1 MPDTDNSPSSWED
14 MECGATCSELSST
27 PPEPIAV
34 IGMSCRLSGSAQDP
48 CSLWEMLTSGR
59 TAWTPGPGNRFN
71 MRAFQNPSADKL
83 GMTNTC
89 GGHFLKQ
96 DVAAFD
102 AAFFG
107 IHPVEAK
114 SVFQDSP
121 NAKQAIDPQH
131 RLLLEIAYECFE
143 NAGFS
148 IDSLWGSNTGVYV
161 GQWANDY
168 HEIQTRDIDAPP
180 LYLTTGTGPAISSNR
195 ISYFFNLRGPSF
207 TVDTGCSSGFVALH
221 QAVQSLRSGETSQC
235 FVGGVNLMLDPQRFV
250 YQSKLKMFSNQGRSF
265 AFDSRANG
273 YGRGEG
279 CTAVMLKPLSAALR
293 DGNQIRAVIR
303 NSVLNQDGRTAG
315 ITVPCPKAQEE
326 AILKAYR
333 DAMLDLRAD
342 YVEAHGTG
350 TKIGDPKEAGAIAAA
365 LARGND
371 PGAFLPIGSI
381 KANIGHT
388 ESAAGLAG
396 LIKAVLML
404 EHGVIPPQANYE
416 FPNPDLMLEERGLR
430 VPTQLERRTLRRIS
444 VNSFGY
450 GGTNAHVVVDAAA
463 DAFCALSGLGRHMST
478 QRIFFISAAS
488 EKACQRIC
496 AGLAKYLAKRAASPK
511 TDTSEVLAR
520 LAFTLTKR
528 SIHPYRLALVAQ
540 DMDALIEQLILAA
553 SSPVARQERK
563 QDARIGLVF
572 SGQGSQYAEMGR
584 ELLSS
589 SATFSKSIDKACQ
602 HLLDLGSGWN
612 LRKELCKPQATT
624 RINEPALSQPLT
636 TAIQLALVDLL
647 FELNISVS
655 AVVGHSSGEIA
666 AAYAAQAISFEDAM
680 TASYYRG
687 SLTSSLVVG
696 NPECD
701 GAMLAVGAD
710 AAVVKQQISE
720 IGDAFGRMRV
730 ACFNS
735 PNSVTVSGDSAAVN
749 ELRALLVAQ
758 GTFNRMLPT
767 NGAAYHSHQMESMV
781 KEYTLSLDKRLSSK
795 KATSICA
802 PRIFSSV
809 TGKENNQETPL
820 DGAYWATNLLSPVL
834 FSQALGDMCEQKYN
848 GKALDMII
856 EVGPHSQ
863 LGGAVK
869 QTIKALKASDAKIAY
884 TSVLKKGKDAQ
895 QSLLEC
901 LGALHVCTAT
911 VDLNISNG
919 LSGHDVPKLL
929 VDLPP
934 YPFDHDRSFWHETR
948 ISKDYRHRKHAPH
961 ELLGNF
967 SHDTNR
973 VEPRWRQF
981 ISLKQTPWLKK
992 HLVQGQ
998 IVFPGAGFITMAVQA
1013 MRQHMHATSPLVK
1026 VHSLLLRNV
1035 SISRALVLPA
1045 DGPDVEITLT
1055 LRPESH
1061 TAKNSSTVWS
1071 EFRIFTVTPDS
1082 VWTEHCRGL
1091 VHAETQAADVD
1102 DIAAHVK
1109 DTVDAGAACTH
1120 QVTPQKLYHLGREIG
1135 LDWQHPFDNVSS
1147 IRTSRDAVVAV
1158 ARKTISDVHVG
1169 GMGDI
1174 LHPTVLDSCL
1184 FHGLSAVLVLERG
1197 ATSTFVPNFIEQL
1210 RIFNRAPDDNSELVS
1225 TSKLSRDTSTYDV
1238 VIQERSG
1245 NPSQAVIVA
1254 AKGVH
1259 TTTLPGDTGLNEV
1272 IGDICHSQDWVTY
1285 VDAWTPDHC
1294 NRVCK
1299 SVVAPA
1305 SSLEDNRGL
1314 DALTLHFIKKAV
1326 KEVDPDCV
1334 PEGPRRHFFEWMKSF
1349 ANTSLD
1355 NQSPQPAS
1363 TPSPGIWAF
1372 FEGVK
1377 RLGPHLADILVDKTD
1392 PLALLTPDGLLG
1404 QLYNTERCKRCIAQM
1419 AEYCHALGQQTPG
1432 LKVLEVGA
1440 GTASATLP
1448 AIQALNGRGS
1458 TNAHSYTFTDLSP
1471 AFFEPAKER
1480 LGSFADAVKF
1490 DILDIERCPLEQGF
1504 QEAGYDLVIASNVIH
1519 ATRRIDSVLANI
1531 KKLLKPGGKFMLMEL
1546 TVPTPHYNLLF
1557 GVFKGW
1563 WAGYDEGRQL
1573 SPLIPRSEWV
1583 TRLTRAKFSSAEMW
1597 FEDYPEEEG
1606 GTISVFIASA
1616 PWDSAGA
1623 ELPPIDVVTTE
1634 LSALEFGDEAVLK
1647 TIAGSEEL
1655 CNTQI
1660 SIRCLSHVPS
1670 HGNVVIML
1678 PGVARSLCK
1687 DLDGSAWER
1696 FKHSILNARVVLLV
1710 GCGSSFGSDF
1720 ISGGIWLGFARCLRL
1735 ELPRLRIITL
1745 DISAPRSFMMKRLA
1759 SVLPP
1764 LTRSIKLGL
1773 GPQRRD
1779 ELDSEFREIEGQLF
1793 VSRLVSNDK
1802 MSDYIHRSRHRAP
1815 PELSPFLD
1823 KRRPMSAELRVPGL
1837 LESIRWKDDTKATKL
1852 GPDEVMLELRAASIN
1867 FKDVLIA
1874 AGQLEGINEMRN
1886 DCSGVVVEVGSN
1898 MRDRFKA
1905 GDRVCALYSRSY
1917 TNYPVVH
1924 GDCCQVVPD
1933 NMTFEEAAALPVVW
1947 TTVYYSLMDMGRL
1960 EKGDKILIHSAAGAV
1975 GQAAIMLAKH
1985 IGAEVFATVGNS
1997 AKRELLR
2004 ERYGIADDHIF
2015 SSRTPAFHDKI
2026 KRYTGGYGVDVVLNS
2041 LAGDQFR
2048 HSCNL
2053 VAPFG
2058 RFVEIGRKDLMD
2070 DARMS
2075 MGFLLKNITFAYVDL
2090 SLIMEEKRS
2099 LARRLLQD
2107 VVKLAASGFIHPVTL
2122 TTLPITEIETAFR
2135 MIQAGKHTGKIVLR
2149 VEEDQKVKA
2158 DPPAPTQ
2165 AELKS
2170 DATYL
2175 LVGGLGGLGRAIVT
2189 WMGSR
2194 GAKNILCTSRSGCSD
2209 KQGQTLIRH
2218 MEALGVKVV
2227 AMKCDVTAENQVAS
2241 LPKAA
2246 ADCGLPPIRGV
2257 IHSAMVL
2264 QDSVFEEMTADEWRG
2279 AIGPKV
2285 AGSLNLHRC
2294 FGNELDFII
2303 FMSSAVALRGNLG
2316 QSNYAAGCSFQDALA
2331 RYRTT
2336 AGMSAYSIN
2345 VGPVRD
2351 VGFVSESPQVAA
2363 ALRKQGLGTISM
2375 SDLLAML
2382 NYAVMHPRSGHAK
2395 DSVCAIGMLPRDTD
2409 ESLTDRRFA
2418 HLVRH
2423 DLVSQTGES
2432 SVQFADIPRLL
2443 DGTAPAETLL
2453 ENICQLVLLQLSKLI
2468 ASPVETL
2475 SSAQSLDSYGVDS
2488 LVAVELRNW
2497 VGAYL
2502 QANIP
2507 LMVLRGTSSIQG
2519 LAKIIAKE
2527 SRFVAASC

>member
-1 MPDTDNSPSSWED
+1 MQSDTNNSPLSWE
-14 MECGATCSELSST
+14 ELRSGAASSDANSS
-27 PPEPIAV
+27 PPEPIAI

-48 CSLWEMLTSGR
+48 SSLWEMLTSGR
-59 TAWTPGPGNRFN
+59 TAWTPGPGQRFN
-71 MRAFQNPSADKL
+71 MEAFQSSSADTF
-83 GMTNTC
+83 GMTNTG
-89 GGHFLKQ
+89 GGHFLKE

-107 IHPVEAK
+107 IHAVEAK
-114 SVFQDSP
+114 
-121 NAKQAIDPQH
+121 AIDPQH
-131 RLLLEIAYECFE
+131 RLLLEIAYECFD
-143 NAGFS
+143 NSGLNM
-148 IDSLWGSNTGVYV
+148 DSLWGSNTGVYV

-250 YQSKLKMFSNQGRSF
+250 YQSKLKMFSNEGRSF

-293 DGNQIRAVIR
+293 DGDQIRAVIR

-315 ITVPCPKAQEE
+315 ITVPSPEAQEE
-326 AILKAYR
+326 AILKAYG
-333 DAMLDLRAD
+333 DAMLELRAD

-350 TKIGDPKEAGAIAAA
+350 TKVGDPKEAGAIAAA
-365 LARGND
+365 LARGNS
-371 PGAFLPIGSI
+371 PGAALPIGSI

-404 EHGVIPPQANYE
+404 EHGIIPPQANYE
-416 FPNPDLMLEERGLR
+416 SPNPDLCLEERGLR

-450 GGTNAHVVVDAAA
+450 GGTNAHVVVDASA
-463 DAFCALSGLGRHMST
+463 DALCALSSLGRHTSA
-478 QRIFFISAAS
+478 QRVFFISGAS

-496 AGLAKYLAKRAASPK
+496 ARLAKYLARKSAWPE
-511 TDTSEVLAR
+511 TDTPELLAK
-520 LAFTLTKR
+520 LAYTLSKK

-540 DMDALIEQLILAA
+540 DINELVQQLISAA
-553 SSPVARQERK
+553 YSPVARQDRK
-563 QDARIGLVF
+563 GDTRIGLVF

-589 SATFSKSIDKACQ
+589 SAVFSRSIDRACQ
-602 HLLDLGSGWN
+602 HLTELGSGWN
-612 LRKELCKPQATT
+612 MREELCRPQETT

-647 FELNISVS
+647 FDLKISVS

-666 AAYAAQAISFEDAM
+666 AAYAAEAISFEDAM

-710 AAVVKQQISE
+710 ADVVNQRISE
-720 IGDAFGRMRV
+720 VGDAHGRMRI

-735 PNSVTVSGDSAAVN
+735 PSSVTVSGDAKAVN
-749 ELRALLVAQ
+749 ELRKLLVAE

-767 NGAAYHSHQMESMV
+767 NGAAYHSHQMESMN
-781 KEYTLSLDKRLSSK
+781 KEYTSSLQKKLSPK
-795 KATSICA
+795 KKTSISA
-802 PRIFSSV
+802 ARIFSSV
-809 TGKENNQETPL
+809 TGKENDLQMPL
-820 DGAYWATNLLSPVL
+820 DGVYWAANLLSPVL
-834 FSQALGDMCEQKYN
+834 FSQALREMCEAKYD

-869 QTIKALKASDAKIAY
+869 QTVKALKSSSGIAY
-884 TSVLKKGKDAQ
+884 TSVLKKGKKARQ
-895 QSLLEC
+895 AFLEC

-911 VDLNISNG
+911 VDLNASNG
-919 LSGHDVPKLL
+919 FSATHAPKLL

-934 YPFDHDRSFWHETR
+934 YPFDHERSFWHETR

-961 ELLGNF
+961 ELLGTF
-967 SHDTNR
+967 AHDTNR

-981 ISLKQTPWLKK
+981 LSLKQTPWLKS
-992 HLVQGQ
+992 HAVQGQ
-998 IVFPGAGFITMAVQA
+998 IVFPGAGFLTMAIQA
-1013 MRQHMHATSPLVK
+1013 MLQHMHATSPLVK

-1035 SISRALVLPA
+1035 SLSRALVLPA

-1061 TAKNSSTVWS
+1061 TAKSSSAVWS
-1071 EFRIFTVTPDS
+1071 EFRIFTVTSES

-1102 DIAAHVK
+1102 EIAADVK
-1109 DTVDAGAACTH
+1109 DTLEAGETCVH
-1120 QVTPQKLYHLGREIG
+1120 EVTPQKLYHLGSEIG
-1135 LDWQHPFDNVSS
+1135 LDWQHPFNNMSN
-1147 IRTSRDAVVAV
+1147 IRTSRDACVAV
-1158 ARKTISDVHVG
+1158 ARKTVLDSDVG

-1197 ATSTFVPNFIEQL
+1197 STSTFVPNFIEQL
-1210 RIFNRAPDDNSELVS
+1210 RIFNRTPDSSAELLS
-1225 TSKLSRDTSTYDV
+1225 TSKLSRDTSTCDV
-1238 VIQERSG
+1238 VVQEKGCSPG
-1245 NPSQAVIVA
+1245 QAVIFA

-1272 IGDICHSQDWVTY
+1272 IDDICHSQDWVTY
-1285 VDAWTPDHC
+1285 VDAWTPEHC
-1294 NRVCK
+1294 DRVCR
-1299 SVVAPA
+1299 SVITTA
-1305 SSLEDNRGL
+1305 SSLEDNCLL
-1314 DALTLHFIKKAV
+1314 DALTLQFVQKAV
-1326 KEVDPDCV
+1326 KEVDPERV
-1334 PEGPRRHFFEWMKSF
+1334 PDGPRRHFFEWMKIY
-1349 ANTSLD
+1349 AETPLD
-1355 NQSPQPAS
+1355 EQTLPPAS
-1363 TPSPGIWAF
+1363 ISADHWAF
-1372 FEGVK
+1372 YEGVK
-1377 RLGPHLADILVDKTD
+1377 RLGPHLADILVEKTD
-1392 PLALLTPDGLLG
+1392 PLALLTPDNLLG
-1404 QLYNTERCKRCIAQM
+1404 QLYNTERCRRCIVQM
-1419 AEYCHALGQQTPG
+1419 AEYCHALGQQSPG

-1448 AIQALNGRGS
+1448 VIEALNGRGS
-1458 TNAHSYTFTDLSP
+1458 INAHSYTFTDLSP
-1471 AFFEPAKER
+1471 AFFDPAKER

-1504 QEAGYDLVIASNVIH
+1504 QEAGYDLIIASNVIH
-1519 ATRRIDSVLANI
+1519 ATQRIDAVLANI

-1573 SPLIPRSEWV
+1573 SPLIPPSEWV
-1583 TRLTRAKFSSAEMW
+1583 TRLTRAKFSPAELW
-1597 FEDYPEEEG
+1597 FQDYPEENG
-1606 GTISVFIASA
+1606 GTISVLIASA
-1616 PWDSAGA
+1616 PWDVAQV
-1623 ELPPIDVVTTE
+1623 ELPAIDVVTTE
-1634 LSALEFGDEAVLK
+1634 YSALESGDEAVLR
-1647 TIAGSEEL
+1647 TLSSSEEL
-1655 CNTQI
+1655 LNTNI
-1660 SIRCLSHVPS
+1660 SVGCLSDIS
-1670 HGNVVIML
+1670 SKDNIVIIL
-1678 PGVARSLCK
+1678 PEVARYLCQSLH
-1687 DLDGSAWER
+1687 GYAWER
-1696 FKHSILNARVVLLV
+1696 FKHLVLNARAVLLV
-1710 GCGSSFGSDF
+1710 GCSSSYCSDF
-1720 ISGGIWLGFARCLRL
+1720 VSGGIWLGFARCLRL
-1735 ELPRLRIITL
+1735 ELPRLRVITL
-1745 DISAPRSFMMKRLA
+1745 DLAVERALMMKRLT
-1759 SVLPP
+1759 SVLPT
-1764 LTRSIKLGL
+1764 LTRSIKQGL
-1773 GPQRRD
+1773 A
-1779 ELDSEFREIEGQLF
+1779 LDGRVEVENEFRESDGQLY

-1802 MSDYIHRSRHRAP
+1802 MSEYVHRSRQRAQP
-1815 PELSPFLD
+1815 KLLSFMDPQ
-1823 KRRPMSAELRVPGL
+1823 RPMTAELRVPGL
-1837 LESIRWKDDTKATKL
+1837 LESIRWKDDVKATAV
-1852 GPDEVMLELRAASIN
+1852 GPDEVKLELRAASIN

-1886 DCSGVVVEVGSN
+1886 DCSGVVIEVGSN
-1898 MRDRFKA
+1898 MCDRFKA

-1933 NMTFEEAAALPVVW
+1933 SMTYEEAAALPVVW
-1947 TTVYYSLMDMGRL
+1947 TTVYYSLVDAGRL
-1960 EKGDKILIHSAAGAV
+1960 EQGDKILIHSAAGAV

-1997 AKRELLR
+1997 EKQTLLR

-2026 KRYTGGYGVDVVLNS
+2026 KRLTGGYGVDVVLNS

-2090 SLIMEEKRS
+2090 SLIMEVKRP
-2099 LARRLLQD
+2099 LARRLLRE
-2107 VVKLAASGFIHPVTL
+2107 VVNLAASGAIRPVTL

-2149 VEEDQKVKA
+2149 VAQDQIVKA
-2158 DPPAPTQ
+2158 DPPAPAH
-2165 AELKS
+2165 AELKPN
-2170 DATYL
+2170 ATYL
-2175 LVGGLGGLGRAIVT
+2175 LVGGFGGLGRAVIT

-2194 GAKNILCTSRSGCSD
+2194 GAKNILVISRSGCPD
-2209 KQGQTLIRH
+2209 KQGQILIKD
-2218 MEALGVKVV
+2218 MEAMGVKVV
-2227 AMKCDVTAENQVAS
+2227 AEKCDVTAEDEVAS
-2241 LPKAA
+2241 LSKLA
-2246 ADCGLPPIRGV
+2246 ADRGLPPIRGV

-2264 QDSVFEEMTADEWRG
+2264 QDSVLEEMTADEWCR
-2279 AIGPKV
+2279 ALAPKY
-2285 AGSLNLHRC
+2285 AGSLNLHRT
-2294 FGNELDFII
+2294 FGNEVDFFI
-2303 FMSSAVALRGNLG
+2303 FMSSAVALRGNVG
-2316 QSNYAAGCSFQDALA
+2316 QSNYAAACSFQDALA
-2331 RYRTT
+2331 RYRTA
-2336 AGMSAYSIN
+2336 AGLPAFSIN
-2345 VGPVRD
+2345 VGPVRE
-2351 VGFVSESPQVAA
+2351 VGFVSENPQVAA

-2375 SDLLAML
+2375 ADLLTLL
-2382 NYAVMHPRSGHAK
+2382 NYAVVHRNPEE
-2395 DSVCAIGMLPRDTD
+2395 SVCSIGMLPRDTD

-2423 DLVSQTGES
+2423 DVVSQTADAGG
-2432 SVQFADIPRLL
+2432 VQFADIPRLL
-2443 DGTAPAETLL
+2443 DGAAPGAQLL
-2453 ENICQLVLLQLSKLI
+2453 ENISQLVLMQLSKLI

-2475 SSAQSLDSYGVDS
+2475 SAAQSLDSYGVDS

-2502 QANIP
+2502 QANVP
-2507 LMVLRGTSSIQG
+2507 LMVLRGTSSIHE

-2527 SRFVAASC
+2527 SRFVTASA

>member
-1 MPDTDNSPSSWED
+1 MPTDPENSPLSWED
-14 MECGATCSELSST
+14 LESGVAGSDVNNT
-27 PPEPIAV
+27 PPEPIAI

-48 CSLWEMLTSGR
+48 SSLWEMLTSGR
-59 TAWTPGPGNRFN
+59 TAWTPGPGQRFN
-71 MRAFQNPSADKL
+71 MKAFQNSSADTF
-83 GMTNTC
+83 GMTNTG
-89 GGHFLKQ
+89 GGHFLKE

-107 IHPVEAK
+107 IHAVEAK
-114 SVFQDSP
+114 
-121 NAKQAIDPQH
+121 AMDPQH

-143 NAGFS
+143 NSGLS
-148 IDSLWGSNTGVYV
+148 IDSLWASNTGVYV

-195 ISYFFNLRGPSF
+195 ISYFFNLHGPSF

-250 YQSKLKMFSNQGRSF
+250 YQSKLKMFSNEGRSF

-293 DGNQIRAVIR
+293 DGDHVRAVIR

-315 ITVPCPKAQEE
+315 ITVPSPEAQEE
-326 AILKAYR
+326 AILKAYG

-350 TKIGDPKEAGAIAAA
+350 TKVGDPKEAGAIAAT
-365 LARGND
+365 LARGNS
-371 PGAFLPIGSI
+371 PGVSLPIGSI

-404 EHGVIPPQANYE
+404 EHGIIPPQANYE
-416 FPNPDLMLEERGLR
+416 TPNPDLHLEERGLR
-430 VPTQLERRTLRRIS
+430 VPIQLERRTLRRIS

-463 DAFCALSGLGRHMST
+463 DAVCALSSIGRHTSA
-478 QRIFFISAAS
+478 QRVFFISAAS
-488 EKACQRIC
+488 EKACQRTC
-496 AGLAKYLAKRAASPK
+496 ANLARYLARKSASPD
-511 TDTSEVLAR
+511 TDAPDLLAQ
-520 LAFTLTKR
+520 LAYTLTKK
-528 SIHPYRLALVAQ
+528 SIHPYRLTLVAHNI
-540 DMDALIEQLILAA
+540 DELIQQLIAA
-553 SSPVARQERK
+553 AYSPVPRQDGK
-563 QDARIGLVF
+563 GDCRIGLVF

-584 ELLSS
+584 ELLPS
-589 SATFSKSIDKACQ
+589 SAIFSQSIDRACQ
-602 HLLDLGSGWN
+602 HLLKLGSGWN
-612 LRKELCKPQATT
+612 LREELCKPQETT
-624 RINEPALSQPLT
+624 RINEPELSQPLT
-636 TAIQLALVDLL
+636 TALQLALVDLL
-647 FELNISVS
+647 FDLKISVS

-666 AAYAAQAISFEDAM
+666 AAYAAKAMSFEDAM

-701 GAMLAVGAD
+701 GAMLAVGAGAD
-710 AAVVKQQISE
+710 AVGQRINE
-720 IGDAFGRMRV
+720 IGDAHGRMRI

-735 PNSVTVSGDSAAVN
+735 PSSVTVSGDSKAVHKLK
-749 ELRALLVAQ
+749 ELLVAD

-767 NGAAYHSHQMESMV
+767 NGAAYHSHQMESMNQEYV
-781 KEYTLSLDKRLSSK
+781 SALEKEMSLQEERPAS
-795 KATSICA
+795 AA
-802 PRIFSSV
+802 RIFSSV
-809 TGKENNQETPL
+809 TGKENDLQTPL
-820 DGAYWATNLLSPVL
+820 DGVYWATNLLSPVL
-834 FSQALGDMCEQKYN
+834 FTQALHEMCEAKYN
-848 GKALDMII
+848 GQALDMII

-869 QTIKALKASDAKIAY
+869 QTGKGLKASSGKIAY
-884 TSVLKKGKDAQ
+884 TSVLKKGKDARQ
-895 QSLLEC
+895 ALLEC
-901 LGALHVCTAT
+901 LGSLHVRKAT
-911 VDLNISNG
+911 VDLNASNG
-919 LSGHDVPKLL
+919 FAANDAPKLL
-929 VDLPP
+929 IDLPP
-934 YPFDHDRSFWHETR
+934 YPFDHERRFWHETR

-961 ELLGNF
+961 ELLGTF
-967 SHDTNR
+967 THDTNP

-981 ISLKQTPWLKK
+981 ISLKQTPWLKG

-998 IVFPGAGFITMAVQA
+998 TVFPGAGFLTMAVQA
-1013 MRQHMHATSPLVK
+1013 MLQNMHATSPLVK

-1035 SISRALVLPA
+1035 SISRALVLPT
-1045 DGPDVEITLT
+1045 DGPDVEITLA

-1061 TAKNSSTVWS
+1061 TAKSSSAVWS

-1091 VHAETQAADVD
+1091 IHADTQAIDVDDVAADVKGT
-1102 DIAAHVK
+1102 I
-1109 DTVDAGAACTH
+1109 DAGATCKH
-1120 QVTPQKLYHLGREIG
+1120 EVTPQKLYHMGCEIG
-1135 LDWQHPFDNVSS
+1135 LDWQHPFNNVHS
-1147 IRTSRDAVVAV
+1147 IRTSRNASVTV
-1158 ARKTISDVHVG
+1158 ARKTIQDFDVG

-1197 ATSTFVPNFIEQL
+1197 ATSTFVPNFIEHM
-1210 RIFNRAPDDNSELVS
+1210 RIFNRAPNPSSELVS
-1225 TSKLSRDTSTYDV
+1225 TCKVSSDTSIYDV
-1238 VIQERSG
+1238 VIQERDCA
-1245 NPSQAVIVA
+1245 NSQAVIVA

-1272 IGDICHSQDWVTY
+1272 ITDICHSQDWVTY
-1285 VDAWTPDHC
+1285 VDAWTPGHC
-1294 NRVCK
+1294 DQVCR
-1299 SVVAPA
+1299 SVVAPG
-1305 SSLEDNRGL
+1305 SSVEDNRLL
-1314 DALTLHFIKKAV
+1314 DDLTLHFIQKAV
-1326 KEVDPDCV
+1326 QEVDPDSV
-1334 PEGPRRHFFEWMKSF
+1334 PDGPRRHFFDWMKIY
-1349 ANTSLD
+1349 ANTPLD
-1355 NQSPQPAS
+1355 KQPLPDA
-1363 TPSPGIWAF
+1363 TVSPGILAF
-1372 FEGVK
+1372 YEGVK
-1377 RLGPHLADILVDKTD
+1377 RLGPHLADILVEKTD
-1392 PLALLTPDGLLG
+1392 PLALLTPDNLLG
-1404 QLYNTERCKRCIAQM
+1404 QLYNTERCVRCIEQM
-1419 AEYCHALGQQTPG
+1419 AEYCHALGKQTPG

-1448 AIQALNGRGS
+1448 IIQALNGRGS
-1458 TNAHSYTFTDLSP
+1458 TNARSYTFTDLSP

-1490 DILDIERCPLEQGF
+1490 EILDIERCPLEQGF
-1504 QEAGYDLVIASNVIH
+1504 EEASYDLIIASNVIH
-1519 ATRRIDSVLANI
+1519 ATHRIDSVLTNI
-1531 KKLLKPGGKFMLMEL
+1531 KKLLKSGGKFMLMEL

-1563 WAGYDEGRQL
+1563 WSGYEEGRQL
-1573 SPLIPRSEWV
+1573 SPLIPPSEWI
-1583 TRLTRAKFSSAEMW
+1583 TRLTRANFSPAELW
-1597 FEDYPEEEG
+1597 FQDYPEEDG
-1606 GTISVFIASA
+1606 GTISVLIASA
-1616 PWDSAGA
+1616 PWDAA
-1623 ELPPIDVVTTE
+1623 QVELPAIDVVTTE
-1634 LSALEFGDEAVLK
+1634 YSALQPGDEADLK
-1647 TIAGSEEL
+1647 TLATSEDFSS
-1655 CNTQI
+1655 TQI
-1660 SIRCLSHVPS
+1660 SVRCLLDISS
-1670 HGNVVIML
+1670 KDNTVIML
-1678 PGVARSLCK
+1678 PEIASYLCRN
-1687 DLDGSAWER
+1687 LDGSAWER
-1696 FKHSILNARVVLLV
+1696 FKHSILNAHAVLLV
-1710 GCGSSFGSDF
+1710 SCSSSFDSDF
-1720 ISGGIWLGFARCLRL
+1720 VSGGIWLGFARCLRL
-1735 ELPRLRIITL
+1735 ELPSLRIITL
-1745 DISAPRSFMMKRLA
+1745 DLNVERARMMERLSA
-1759 SVLPP
+1759 VLPA

-1773 GPQRRD
+1773 GLGSRD
-1779 ELDSEFREIEGQLF
+1779 ELDNEFREIDGQLY
-1793 VSRLVSNDK
+1793 VSRLMSNEK
-1802 MSDYIHRSRHRAP
+1802 MSDYIHRSRHRAQ
-1815 PELSPFLD
+1815 PELFPFLD
-1823 KRRPMSAELRVPGL
+1823 KQRPMTAELRVPGL
-1837 LESIRWKDDTKATKL
+1837 LESIRWKDDSKATKL
-1852 GPDEVMLELRAASIN
+1852 GPDEVKLELRAASIN

-1886 DCSGVVVEVGSN
+1886 DCSGVVVEVGAN
-1898 MRDRFKA
+1898 MCDRFRV

-1924 GDCCQVVPD
+1924 GDCCQIVPD
-1933 NMTFEEAAALPVVW
+1933 NMSFEEAAALPVVW
-1947 TTVYYSLMDMGRL
+1947 TTVYYSLVDAGRL
-1960 EKGDKILIHSAAGAV
+1960 ESGDKILIHSAAGAV

-1985 IGAEVFATVGNS
+1985 IGAEIFATVGNS

-2026 KRYTGGYGVDVVLNS
+2026 KWLTGGYGVDVVLNS

-2090 SLIMEEKRS
+2090 SLIMDVKRP
-2099 LARRLLQD
+2099 LARRLLRD
-2107 VVKLAASGFIHPVTL
+2107 VVNLAASGSIHAVSL

-2149 VEEDQKVKA
+2149 VAEDQKVKA
-2158 DPPAPTQ
+2158 DPPAP
-2165 AELKS
+2165 A
-2170 DATYL
+2170 
-2175 LVGGLGGLGRAIVT
+2175 
-2189 WMGSR
+2189 
-2194 GAKNILCTSRSGCSD
+2194 
-2209 KQGQTLIRH
+2209 
-2218 MEALGVKVV
+2218 
-2227 AMKCDVTAENQVAS
+2227 
-2241 LPKAA
+2241 
-2246 ADCGLPPIRGV
+2246 
-2257 IHSAMVL
+2257 
-2264 QDSVFEEMTADEWRG
+2264 QDSVFEEMTADEWRR
-2279 AIGPKV
+2279 AMAPKF

-2294 FGNELDFII
+2294 FGNEVDFFI
-2303 FMSSAVALRGNLG
+2303 FMSSAVALRGNVG

-2331 RYRTT
+2331 RYRAA
-2336 AGMSAYSIN
+2336 AGMPAFSIN
-2345 VGPVRD
+2345 VGPVRE
-2351 VGFVSESPQVAA
+2351 VGFVSENPQVAA
-2363 ALRKQGLGTISM
+2363 ALRKQGLGSISM

-2382 NYAVMHPRSGHAK
+2382 NYAVMHPRSGHPE

-2418 HLVRH
+2418 HLLRH
-2423 DLVSQTGES
+2423 DVLSQTAETS
-2432 SVQFADIPRLL
+2432 MQSVDIPRLL
-2443 DGTAPAETLL
+2443 DGSAPVEQLL

-2502 QANIP
+2502 QANVP
-2507 LMVLRGTSSIQG
+2507 LMVLRGTSSIHE

-2527 SRFVAASC
+2527 SRFVTASN

>member
-1 MPDTDNSPSSWED
+1 MPDTDNSPSSWEE

-71 MRAFQNPSADKL
+71 MKAFQSPSADKF

-89 GGHFLKQ
+89 GGHFLKE
-96 DVAAFD
+96 DVATFD

-107 IHPVEAK
+107 IHAVEAK
-114 SVFQDSP
+114 RLHTGLHAVSKDSP
-121 NAKQAIDPQH
+121 NLNQAIDPQH

-207 TVDTGCSSGFVALH
+207 TVDTGCSSGLVALH

-250 YQSKLKMFSNQGRSF
+250 YQSKLKMFSNEGRSF

-350 TKIGDPKEAGAIAAA
+350 TK
-365 LARGND
+365 
-371 PGAFLPIGSI
+371 
-381 KANIGHT
+381 
-388 ESAAGLAG
+388 
-396 LIKAVLML
+396 
-404 EHGVIPPQANYE
+404 
-416 FPNPDLMLEERGLR
+416 

-463 DAFCALSGLGRHMST
+463 DAFCALSGLGRHIST

-496 AGLAKYLAKRAASPK
+496 AGLAKYLAKRAASQK

-520 LAFTLTKR
+520 LAFTLTKK

-553 SSPVARQERK
+553 SSPIARQDRK
-563 QDARIGLVF
+563 HDARIGLVF

-589 SATFSKSIDKACQ
+589 SATFSQSIDKACQ

-666 AAYAAQAISFEDAM
+666 AAYAAEAISFEDAM

-710 AAVVKQQISE
+710 ADVVSQRIIE
-720 IGDAFGRMRV
+720 IGDAHGRMRV

-749 ELRALLVAQ
+749 ELRALLVAE

-767 NGAAYHSHQMESMV
+767 NGAAYHSHQMEAMV
-781 KEYTLSLDKRLSSK
+781 KEYTLSLQKKLSPK
-795 KATSICA
+795 KATSIYA

-834 FSQALGDMCEQKYN
+834 FSQALGEMCEQKYN

-895 QSLLEC
+895 QSWLEC

-911 VDLNISNG
+911 VDLNTSNG
-919 LSGHDVPKLL
+919 LSGNDAPMLL

-934 YPFDHDRSFWHETR
+934 YPFDHERSFWHETR

-981 ISLKQTPWLKK
+981 ISLKQTPWLKN

-1045 DGPDVEITLT
+1045 DGPDVETTLT

-1061 TAKNSSTVWS
+1061 TAKSSSTVWS
-1071 EFRIFTVTPDS
+1071 EFRIFTVTPES

-1102 DIAAHVK
+1102 DIAADVK

-1120 QVTPQKLYHLGREIG
+1120 EVTPQKLYHLGREIG

-1158 ARKTISDVHVG
+1158 ARKTISNVDVG

-1197 ATSTFVPNFIEQL
+1197 ATSTFVPNFIEQM
-1210 RIFNRAPDDNSELVS
+1210 RIFNRAPDSNSELVS
-1225 TSKLSRDTSTYDV
+1225 TSKLSQDTSTYDV
-1238 VIQERSG
+1238 VIQERCG
-1245 NPSQAVIVA
+1245 NPSQAVILA

-1285 VDAWTPDHC
+1285 VDAWTPDHR
-1294 NRVCK
+1294 NRICK

-1314 DALTLHFIKKAV
+1314 DALTRHFIQKAV
-1326 KEVDPDCV
+1326 KEVDPDRV
-1334 PEGPRRHFFEWMKSF
+1334 PDGPRRHFFEWMKSH

-1355 NQSPQPAS
+1355 NQSLRQAS
-1363 TPSPGIWAF
+1363 ASPGIWAF
-1372 FEGVK
+1372 SEGIK
-1377 RLGPHLADILVDKTD
+1377 RLGPHLADILVEKTD

-1404 QLYNTERCKRCIAQM
+1404 QLYTTERCERCMAQM
-1419 AEYCHALGQQTPG
+1419 VEYCHALGQQTPG
-1432 LKVLEVGA
+1432 LRVLEVGA

-1573 SPLIPRSEWV
+1573 SPLIPRSEWI
-1583 TRLTRAKFSSAEMW
+1583 TRLTRAKFSSAELW

-1606 GTISVFIASA
+1606 GTMSVFIASA
-1616 PWDSAGA
+1616 PWDSAEA
-1623 ELPPIDVVTTE
+1623 ELPPIDVVTSE
-1634 LSALEFGDEAVLK
+1634 FSALEFGDEAVLK
-1647 TIAGSEEL
+1647 TTAVSEEFS
-1655 CNTQI
+1655 NAQI
-1660 SIRCLSHVPS
+1660 SIRCLSDVPS

-1678 PGVARSLCK
+1678 PEVARSLCK
-1687 DLDGSAWER
+1687 DLDGSVWER
-1696 FKHSILNARVVLLV
+1696 FKHSILNTRAVLLV

-1773 GPQRRD
+1773 GLQGRV
-1779 ELDSEFREIEGQLF
+1779 ELDNEFREIDGQLF

-1823 KRRPMSAELRVPGL
+1823 KRRPMLAELRVPGL

-1917 TNYPVVH
+1917 TNYPVLH
-1924 GDCCQVVPD
+1924 GDCCQIVPD
-1933 NMTFEEAAALPVVW
+1933 SMSFEEAAALPVVW
-1947 TTVYYSLMDMGRL
+1947 TTVYYSLVDMGRL
-1960 EKGDKILIHSAAGAV
+1960 EKGEKILIHSAAGAV

-1985 IGAEVFATVGNS
+1985 IGAEIFATVGNS

-2090 SLIMEEKRS
+2090 SLIMEVKRS

-2107 VVKLAASGFIHPVTL
+2107 VVKLAASCSIQPVTL
-2122 TTLPITEIETAFR
+2122 TTLPMTEIETAFR

-2158 DPPAPTQ
+2158 DAPAPTQ
-2165 AELKS
+2165 AQLKP

-2279 AIGPKV
+2279 AIAPKV

-2294 FGNELDFII
+2294 FGNELDFFI
-2303 FMSSAVALRGNLG
+2303 FLSSAVALRGNLG
-2316 QSNYAAGCSFQDALA
+2316 QCNYAAGCSFQDALA
-2331 RYRTT
+2331 RYRTA

-2345 VGPVRD
+2345 IGSVRD

-2423 DLVSQTGES
+2423 DLVSQTGQG

-2443 DGTAPAETLL
+2443 DGTAPAEKLL

-2507 LMVLRGTSSIQG
+2507 LMVLRGTSSIQE